1 MKLTPTQLEPVIKAL
16 FEKFPDKLPE
26 DLKDIDEMNFL
37 IGQQSVIRYLLGLHE
52 SLEGK
57 QNANK

>member
-1 MKLTPTQLEPVIKAL
+1 MKLTSIQLEEVIKAL
-16 FEKFPDKLPE
+16 FEKFPDRLPE

-37 IGQQSVIRYLLGLHE
+37 IGQQSVIRYLLGLYE

-57 QNANK
+57 HNANK

>member
-1 MKLTPTQLEPVIKAL
+1 MKLTPTQLEEVIKAL

-37 IGQQSVIRYLLGLHE
+37 IGQQSVIRYLLGIHE

>member
-1 MKLTPTQLEPVIKAL
+1 MKLTPTQLEEVIKAL
-16 FEKFPDKLPE
+16 FEKFPDRLPE
-26 DLKDIDEMNFL
+26 DLLGIDELNFL

>member
-1 MKLTPTQLEPVIKAL
+1 MKLTPTQLEEVIKAL
-16 FEKFPDKLPE
+16 FEKFPDRLPE

>member
-1 MKLTPTQLEPVIKAL
+1 MKLTPTQLEEVIKAL

-26 DLKDIDEMNFL
+26 DLKDIDEMNSL

>member
-1 MKLTPTQLEPVIKAL
+1 MKLTPTQLEEVIKAL